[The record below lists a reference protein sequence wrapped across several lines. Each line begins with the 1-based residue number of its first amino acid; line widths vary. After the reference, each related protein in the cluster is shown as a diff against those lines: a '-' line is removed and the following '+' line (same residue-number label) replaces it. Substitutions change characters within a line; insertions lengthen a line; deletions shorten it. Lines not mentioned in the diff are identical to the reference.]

1 MGISVEEAIKEIQG
15 RENIFVLY
23 SQLTKLPYV
32 TCGEETYNDQV
43 WLFGDEEKVKAFGK
57 EKAKEKIVLMAMRY
71 EKKDFPRMYGLLFSI
86 GANSVIWNRED
97 EQIEIDLE
105 RIVHK
110 PDLDKMEP
118 AKRPLINP
126 TLQLSGIYFMQE
138 LRRPLTQEER
148 KEKNINL
155 RELEEE
161 LLANL
166 NKAEFLVAMEPN
178 PEDPK
183 KINIPYLKNKD
194 DKILQPVFSD
204 VMEFEKF
211 AKGRKLRLAKVP
223 FKRLPDILINQAE
236 ALVINPMGF
245 NLPLNRD
252 QLKKVIG

>member
-1 MGISVEEAIKEIQG
+1 
-15 RENIFVLY
+15 
-23 SQLTKLPYV
+23 
-32 TCGEETYNDQV
+32 
-43 WLFGDEEKVKAFGK
+43 
-57 EKAKEKIVLMAMRY
+57 
-71 EKKDFPRMYGLLFSI
+71 MYGLLFSI

-105 RIVHK
+105 RIVRK

-194 DKILQPVFSD
+194 GKILQPVFSD